1 MTKINRCKRQVTL
14 TREIRSLSMI
24 DQLEEVSARF
34 QAINDQLMRPDLS
47 PKDLM
52 ELNKE
57 RSQMEPIV
65 TKYDVLKSNMQE
77 RDDNELLL
85 EDDDDEIKSM
95 AKEEILRLNE
105 EIEALEA
112 ELQIL
117 LLPKDPNDE
126 KNIILEIRAG
136 TGGDEAALFA
146 GELFQ
151 MYSRFAG
158 KKGWQVD
165 VMNMSE
171 GTKGGVKEVI
181 AAINGDQVFS
191 HLKYEAGVHRVQRV
205 PETETQ
211 GRVHTSAC
219 TVAIMPEAE
228 EVDIKID
235 EKDIRV
241 DVFRASGPG
250 GQSVNTTDSA
260 VRITHLPTNMV
271 VQCQDEKSQLKN
283 KNKAMKVLRARLY
296 EKMQAEL
303 DAERAEERRSMVK
316 SGDRS
321 EKIRTYNFPQD
332 RCTDHRIS
340 LTVHNLPK
348 LFSGELEEVIDSIRA
363 HFQAAM
369 LRGLER

>member
-1 MTKINRCKRQVTL
+1 MLDKL
-14 TREIRSLSMI
+14 DEI
-24 DQLEEVSARF
+24 VARH
-34 QAINDQLMRPDLS
+34 QAINDQLMRPDIS
-47 PKDLM
+47 PKDLV

-57 RSQMEPIV
+57 RVQIDPIV
-65 TKYDVLKSNMQE
+65 EKYSVLKSNQTE
-77 RDDNELLL
+77 LEDNKVLL
-85 EDDDDEIKSM
+85 EDEDDEIKSM
-95 AKEEILRLNE
+95 AKEEIQRLTKENA
-105 EIEALEA
+105 ALEK

-117 LLPKDPNDE
+117 LLPKDPDDE
-126 KNIILEIRAG
+126 KNIIIEIRAG

-151 MYSRFAG
+151 MYSRYAI
-158 KKGWQVD
+158 KKGWKVE
-165 VMNMSE
+165 VMTLSE
-171 GTKGGVKEVI
+171 GTKGGTKEAI
-181 AAINGDQVFS
+181 ASINGDQVFS
-191 HLKYEAGVHRVQRV
+191 HLKFEAGVHRVQRV

-219 TVAIMPEAE
+219 TVAVMPEAE
-228 EVDIKID
+228 DVDIQIA

-260 VRITHLPTNMV
+260 VRITHIPTGLV

-296 EKMQAEL
+296 DKMQSEL

-332 RCTDHRIS
+332 RCTDHRVS
-340 LTVHNLPK
+340 LTMHNLPK
-348 LFSGELEEVIDSIRA
+348 LFSGELDDLIDAIRA
-363 HFQAAM
+363 HFQAEQLQGM
-369 LRGLER
+369 DL

>member
-1 MTKINRCKRQVTL
+1 MLDKL
-14 TREIRSLSMI
+14 DEI
-24 DQLEEVSARF
+24 VARH
-34 QAINDQLMRPDLS
+34 QAINDQLMRPDIQA
-47 PKDLM
+47 KDLI

-57 RSQMEPIV
+57 RVQIDPIV
-65 TKYDVLKSNMQE
+65 EKYKVLQSNLAE
-77 RDDNELLL
+77 LEDNQVLL
-85 EDDDDEIKSM
+85 EDDDEDIKAM
-95 AKEEILRLNE
+95 AKEEIPRLTKENSE
-105 EIEALEA
+105 LEK

-117 LLPKDPNDE
+117 LLPKDPDDE
-126 KNIILEIRAG
+126 KNIIIEIRAG

-151 MYSRFAG
+151 MYSRYAV
-158 KKGWQVD
+158 KKGWKVE
-165 VMNMSE
+165 VMTLSE
-171 GTKGGVKEVI
+171 GTKGGTKEAI
-181 AAINGDQVFS
+181 ASINGSQVYS
-191 HLKYEAGVHRVQRV
+191 HLKFEAGVHRVQRV

-219 TVAIMPEAE
+219 TVAVMPEAE
-228 EVDIKID
+228 DVDIQIAD
-235 EKDIRV
+235 KDVRI

-260 VRITHLPTNMV
+260 VRLTHIPTGLV

-296 EKMQAEL
+296 DKMQGEL

-332 RCTDHRIS
+332 RCTDHRVS
-340 LTVHNLPK
+340 LTAHNLPK
-348 LFSGELEEVIDSIRA
+348 LFSGELDDLIDAIRA
-363 HFQAAM
+363 HFQAEQ
-369 LRGLER
+369 LQGLDL

>member
-1 MTKINRCKRQVTL
+1 LLDKL
-14 TREIRSLSMI
+14 DEI
-24 DQLEEVSARF
+24 VARH
-34 QAINDQLMRPDLS
+34 QAINDQLMRPDIS
-47 PKDLM
+47 SKDM
-52 ELNKE
+52 IELNKE
-57 RSQMEPIV
+57 RVQIDPIV
-65 TKYDVLKSNMQE
+65 EKYQVLQSNLT
-77 RDDNELLL
+77 ELEENKVLL
-85 EDDDDEIKSM
+85 EDDDNDIQAM
-95 AKEEILRLNE
+95 AKEEIPRLAKENS
-105 EIEALEA
+105 EIEK
-112 ELQIL
+112 ELQVL

-126 KNIILEIRAG
+126 KNIIIEIRAG

-151 MYSRFAG
+151 MYSRYAI
-158 KKGWQVD
+158 KKGWKVD
-165 VMNMSE
+165 VMTLAG
-171 GTKGGVKEVI
+171 GTKGGTKEAI
-181 AAINGDQVFS
+181 ASINGSQVYS
-191 HLKYEAGVHRVQRV
+191 HLKFEAGVHRVQRV

-219 TVAIMPEAE
+219 TVAVMAEAE
-228 EVDIKID
+228 DVDIQIAD
-235 EKDIRV
+235 KDVRI

-260 VRITHLPTNMV
+260 VRLTHLPTGLV

-296 EKMQAEL
+296 DKMQGEV

-332 RCTDHRIS
+332 RCTDHRVS

-348 LFSGELEEVIDSIRA
+348 LFSGELDDLIDAIRA
-363 HFQAAM
+363 HFQAEQLKGM
-369 LRGLER
+369 NL

>member
-1 MTKINRCKRQVTL
+1 MHDKL
-14 TREIRSLSMI
+14 DEI
-24 DQLEEVSARF
+24 VARY
-34 QAINDQLMRPDLS
+34 QAINDQLMRPDI
-47 PKDLM
+47 PAKDLI

-57 RSQMEPIV
+57 RVQIDPIV
-65 TKYDVLKSNMQE
+65 EKYQVLQSNISE
-77 RDDNELLL
+77 LEDNKALL
-85 EDDDDEIKSM
+85 EDDDDDIKAM
-95 AKEEILRLNE
+95 AKEEIPRLTKENSE
-105 EIEALEA
+105 LEK

-117 LLPKDPNDE
+117 LLPKDPDDE
-126 KNIILEIRAG
+126 KNIIIEIRAG

-151 MYSRFAG
+151 MYSRYAV
-158 KKGWQVD
+158 KKGWKVE
-165 VMNMSE
+165 VMTLSE
-171 GTKGGVKEVI
+171 GTKGGTKEAI
-181 AAINGDQVFS
+181 ASINGSQVYS
-191 HLKYEAGVHRVQRV
+191 HLKFEAGVHRVQRV

-219 TVAIMPEAE
+219 TVAVMPEAE
-228 EVDIKID
+228 DVDIQIAD
-235 EKDIRV
+235 KDVRI

-260 VRITHLPTNMV
+260 VRLTHIPTGLV

-296 EKMQAEL
+296 DKMQGEL

-332 RCTDHRIS
+332 RCTDHRVS
-340 LTVHNLPK
+340 LTMHNLPK
-348 LFSGELEEVIDSIRA
+348 LFSGELDDLIDAIRA
-363 HFQAAM
+363 HFQAEQLQGM
-369 LRGLER
+369 NL